1 MDTEG
6 REEVIDKVFLWIE
19 KSLKKTK
26 LIVITKTK
34 KSDKKK
40 VKKMGRGKLKKLG
53 NTIKN
58 ITGKW

>member
-34 KSDKKK
+34 KPDKKK
-40 VKKMGRGKLKKLG
+40 EKKMGRGKLKKLG

>member
-26 LIVITKTK
+26 LIVVTKTNKSEK
-34 KSDKKK
+34 KRK
-40 VKKMGRGKLKKLG
+40 
-53 NTIKN
+53 
-58 ITGKW
+58 

>member
-40 VKKMGRGKLKKLG
+40 EKKMGRGKLKKLD

-58 ITGKW
+58 TTGKW

>member
-40 VKKMGRGKLKKLG
+40 RKENGTWKTEETRQHDQKYY
-53 NTIKN
+53 
-58 ITGKW
+58 W